1 MRYWYEVGDAEGRL
15 HAGWVGA
22 MGRADIHLAVCA
34 IAVALLAGASSA
46 VAAADTTD
54 SAGSGST
61 KSSDSASGTG
71 QPVDHTDVSTY
82 SGGANANTAADQPG
96 STAQDRTG
104 GAAGPGGEEGGEK
117 KGEKK
122 PVDDNSGTDKGPGGR
137 TINRAPALLPE
148 APPPVEF
155 APLPEEVPPPPL
167 APVLPPIDQPP
178 GVPAEPGPVGATT
191 VGAGAFL
198 HGGNEPP
205 VLTAPVIVAPV
216 PAMPGPILGGSIAPR
231 ATFGGPAF
239 TSSSRWAGEPA
250 PPIRQP
256 STSEPPA
263 TNAGLT
269 ARGQTS
275 KEAGYANEYLRSP
288 RLSEMAAGALPG
300 VAGMLIMTAS
310 GVCLGYRQAMAG
322 QLLPTQGAGRF
333 LA

>member
-1 MRYWYEVGDAEGRL
+1 
-15 HAGWVGA
+15 
-22 MGRADIHLAVCA
+22 MGRVDTHLAACA
-34 IAVALLAGASSA
+34 IAVALLTGASSA
-46 VAAADTTD
+46 VSAADTGD

-61 KSSDSASGTG
+61 NSSDSASGTG
-71 QPVDHTDVSTY
+71 ESAGHTDGSTF
-82 SGGANANTAADQPG
+82 SAGANANAAADQPG
-96 STAQDRTG
+96 STAQDGTGRAAGSG
-104 GAAGPGGEEGGEK
+104 GAEG
-117 KGEKK
+117 GEKK
-122 PVDDNSGTDKGPGGR
+122 PVDDNSGTDNGPGGR
-137 TINRAPALLPE
+137 TITRAPTLLPE
-148 APPPVEF
+148 APPPVDL

-178 GVPAEPGPVGATT
+178 GEPDVPEPVDATT
-191 VGAGAFL
+191 VGAGAVL

-205 VLTAPVIVAPV
+205 VLTVPVIVAPV
-216 PAMPGPILGGSIAPR
+216 PAMPGPLLGASIAPR

-256 STSEPPA
+256 STSEPPLREPPA

-275 KEAGYANEYLRSP
+275 KEAGYSNEYVRSP

-300 VAGMLIMTAS
+300 AAGMLIMTAS

-322 QLLPTQGAGRF
+322 QLLRTQGADDRF

>member
-1 MRYWYEVGDAEGRL
+1 
-15 HAGWVGA
+15 
-22 MGRADIHLAVCA
+22 MGRADMHLAVCA
-34 IAVALLAGASSA
+34 IAAALLAGVSSA
-46 VAAADTTD
+46 VAAADTGD
-54 SAGSGST
+54 SAASGST
-61 KSSDSASGTG
+61 NSSDSANGTG
-71 QPVDHTDVSTY
+71 QSGDHTDASTY

-96 STAQDRTG
+96 STGKDRTG
-104 GAAGPGGEEGGEK
+104 GAAGSGGAAEIGGAEGGEK

-122 PVDDNSGTDKGPGGR
+122 PVDDNSGTDNGPGGR

-148 APPPVEF
+148 APPPVDF

-178 GVPAEPGPVGATT
+178 GLPAEPGPVDATT
-191 VGAGAFL
+191 VGAGAVL

-205 VLTAPVIVAPV
+205 VLTAPVIVAAV
-216 PAMPGPILGGSIAPR
+216 PAMPGPILGASIAPR

-239 TSSSRWAGEPA
+239 TSTSRWAGEPA
-250 PPIRQP
+250 PPIRQIRQP
-256 STSEPPA
+256 STSEPLLREPPP
-263 TNAGLT
+263 TNVGLT

-275 KEAGYANEYLRSP
+275 KEAGYTNEYLRSP

-310 GVCLGYRQAMAG
+310 GVCIGYRQAMAG
-322 QLLPTQGAGRF
+322 QLLRPQGADRF

>member
-1 MRYWYEVGDAEGRL
+1 
-15 HAGWVGA
+15 
-22 MGRADIHLAVCA
+22 MGRVDTHLAACA
-34 IAVALLAGASSA
+34 IAVAVLTGASSA
-46 VAAADTTD
+46 VSAADTGD

-61 KSSDSASGTG
+61 NSSDSASGTG
-71 QPVDHTDVSTY
+71 ESADHTDAGTYSGGTY

-96 STAQDRTG
+96 STAKEGTG
-104 GAAGPGGEEGGEK
+104 GAAVSGGAEGGEK
-117 KGEKK
+117 KA
-122 PVDDNSGTDKGPGGR
+122 VDDNSGTDNGPGGR
-137 TINRAPALLPE
+137 TITRAPTLLPE
-148 APPPVEF
+148 APPPVDL

-178 GVPAEPGPVGATT
+178 GVPAEPRPVDSTT
-191 VGAGAFL
+191 VGASAAL
-198 HGGNEPP
+198 HGGNAPP
-205 VLTAPVIVAPV
+205 VLTAPVMVAPV
-216 PAMPGPILGGSIAPR
+216 PAMPGPIVGASIAPP

-256 STSEPPA
+256 STSEPLLREPPA

-275 KEAGYANEYLRSP
+275 KEAGYPNEYLRSP

-300 VAGMLIMTAS
+300 VAGMLIMTVS

-322 QLLPTQGAGRF
+322 QLLRPQGADRF

>member
-1 MRYWYEVGDAEGRL
+1 
-15 HAGWVGA
+15 
-22 MGRADIHLAVCA
+22 MGRVDTHLAACA
-34 IAVALLAGASSA
+34 IAVAVLTGASSA
-46 VAAADTTD
+46 VSAADTGD

-61 KSSDSASGTG
+61 NSSDSASGTG
-71 QPVDHTDVSTY
+71 ESAGHTDGSTF
-82 SGGANANTAADQPG
+82 SAGANANAAADQPG
-96 STAQDRTG
+96 STAQDGTGRAAGSG
-104 GAAGPGGEEGGEK
+104 GAEG
-117 KGEKK
+117 GEKK
-122 PVDDNSGTDKGPGGR
+122 PVDDNSGTDNGPGGR
-137 TINRAPALLPE
+137 TITRAPTLLPE
-148 APPPVEF
+148 APPLVDL

-167 APVLPPIDQPP
+167 APVPPPIDQPP
-178 GVPAEPGPVGATT
+178 AVPAEPGPVDSTT
-191 VGAGAFL
+191 AGASAVL
-198 HGGNEPP
+198 HGENAPP

-216 PAMPGPILGGSIAPR
+216 PAMPGPILGASIAPR

-256 STSEPPA
+256 STSEPLP

-275 KEAGYANEYLRSP
+275 KEAGYLNESLRSP

-300 VAGMLIMTAS
+300 VAGMLIMTVG

-322 QLLPTQGAGRF
+322 QLLRPRGADRF